1 MSQKVMVAFDDSD
14 NALRAVAYIAKLLAR
29 DCRVTLF
36 SVLPDTAAICEM
48 QSPELTP
55 YFRAQQDSF
64 CALEEKK
71 KEILT
76 AAQMKARKLLAD
88 SGFREDQIIVKSEP
102 KKKGIARDI
111 AAEAQAG
118 YDLVV
123 MGRRGLSGIKEFLM
137 GSISQKVLALALDVP
152 ILLVN

>member
-29 DCRVTLF
+29 DCHVTLF

-55 YFRAQQDSF
+55 YFRAQQDSL

-71 KEILT
+71 REILT

-88 SGFREDQIIVKSEP
+88 SGFREDQIIVKTEP
-102 KKKGIARDI
+102 RKKGIARDI

-123 MGRRGLSGIKEFLM
+123 MGRRGLSGIKEFFM
-137 GSISQKVLALALDVP
+137 GSISQKVLALTLDVP